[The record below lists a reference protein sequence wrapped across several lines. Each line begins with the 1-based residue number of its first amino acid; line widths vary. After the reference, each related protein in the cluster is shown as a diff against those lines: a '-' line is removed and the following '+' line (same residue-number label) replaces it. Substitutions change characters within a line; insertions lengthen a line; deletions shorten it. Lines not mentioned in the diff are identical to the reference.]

1 MVDFVELS
9 VKFVMSHHFI
19 CSDIL
24 CGPASTYDLWDYEIA
39 KVVHKYVTD
48 VTERKRG
55 GGIGVGDGN
64 VNGEWHIRLPEI
76 KIEGVTVTG
85 ELIGNANGLSLILY
99 GIDLWMYKKKR
110 LITMDSIVT
119 CKPILYKKTYIG
131 GRAVGEYEVDVYNM
145 VLTKIS
151 EDVLR
156 MKFNKLEGVLYTSD
170 NLHPLSQPLVRGGH
184 GGGGGGGEEEEIASC
199 LPCGDGEGDECCV
212 CLDATKTTTP
222 CGHKLC
228 VMCWGNIR
236 MIRRRLPCPICRENL
251 RQREKLAH
259 LFPPGFIGLDNLHA
273 DFYDGGGGGDGGGD
287 VDLVGGG
294 VRGGRITGI
303 YNENTGNIVRYG
315 DGDNDDDSDSDS
327 DDDSEN
333 NDLYFWEDYDGDG
346 ERGDAVDDEAS
357 ETDDNIIMRE
367 LARVG

>member
-1 MVDFVELS
+1 MKHYYIWS
-9 VKFVMSHHFI
+9 N
-19 CSDIL
+19 IL
-24 CGPASTYDLWDYEIA
+24 CGPASTDHLGDYELA
-39 KVVHKYVTD
+39 KVVHKYA
-48 VTERKRG
+48 TERKRG
-55 GGIGVGDGN
+55 LTDR
-64 VNGEWHIRLPEI
+64 GEDWHIKLPEI
-76 KIEGVTVTG
+76 KIEGIRVIP
-85 ELIGNANGLSLILY
+85 EFIGNAIGLSLILY

-119 CKPILYKKTYIG
+119 CKPILYKKTYIEKH
-131 GRAVGEYEVDVYNM
+131 VGYEYDVGVYNR

-151 EDVLR
+151 EDVLC
-156 MKFNKLEGVLYTSD
+156 MKFNKLEGVLYTAD
-170 NLHPLSQPLVRGGH
+170 NLHPLLHPLVL
-184 GGGGGGGEEEEIASC
+184 GGEEEEIASC
-199 LPCGDGEGDECCV
+199 VPCSQGDGDECCV

-273 DFYDGGGGGDGGGD
+273 DFYDGGDGGDD
-287 VDLVGGG
+287 VDLGGAT
-294 VRGGRITGI
+294 RGGRITGI
-303 YNENTGNIVRYG
+303 YNENTGNIVRFG
-315 DGDNDDDSDSDS
+315 EEDGDHDDSDDS

-333 NDLYFWEDYDGDG
+333 NDLYFWEDYDGERAEDGDDG
-346 ERGDAVDDEAS
+346 E
-357 ETDDNIIMRE
+357 ETDVNMDMRE

>member
-1 MVDFVELS
+1 
-9 VKFVMSHHFI
+9 MSHHFI

-24 CGPASTYDLWDYEIA
+24 CGPASTYDLGDYEIA
-39 KVVHKYVTD
+39 KVVHKYVMD

-55 GGIGVGDGN
+55 GGTGDGDVNGN

-131 GRAVGEYEVDVYNM
+131 WLVGYEYSVSDYNM

-151 EDVLR
+151 EDVR
-156 MKFNKLEGVLYTSD
+156 SMKFNKLEGVLYTSD
-170 NLHPLSQPLVRGGH
+170 NLHPLLHPLVRGG
-184 GGGGGGGEEEEIASC
+184 GAGCGVVDCEGKEEIMSC
-199 LPCGDGEGDECCV
+199 LPCGEGNGEECCV
-212 CLDATKTTTP
+212 CLDTTKTVTP

-228 VMCWGNIR
+228 VICWGHIK
-236 MIRRRLPCPICRENL
+236 MICRRLPCPICRENL
-251 RQREKLAH
+251 RQRERLAH
-259 LFPPGFIGLDNLHA
+259 LFPPGFIGLDNLYA
-273 DFYDGGGGGDGGGD
+273 DFYDGDGDGGLV
-287 VDLVGGG
+287 VDDDY
-294 VRGGRITGI
+294 VRGGRISGI
-303 YNENTGNIVRYG
+303 YNENTGNVIPI
-315 DGDNDDDSDSDS
+315 DGGDSDDDS

-333 NDLYFWEDYDGDG
+333 NDLYFWEDYDG
-346 ERGDAVDDEAS
+346 ERGGDRGDEEDD
-357 ETDDNIIMRE
+357 ETDDNMATRE
-367 LARVG
+367 LVRVG

>member
-1 MVDFVELS
+1 
-9 VKFVMSHHFI
+9 MSHHYI

-24 CGPASTYDLWDYEIA
+24 CGPASTDNLRDYELA
-39 KVVHKYVTD
+39 KVVHKYVT
-48 VTERKRG
+48 ERKRG
-55 GGIGVGDGN
+55 TK
-64 VNGEWHIRLPEI
+64 EWHIRLPEI

-131 GRAVGEYEVDVYNM
+131 WLVGYEYSVSDYNM

-151 EDVLR
+151 EDVR
-156 MKFNKLEGVLYTSD
+156 SMKFNKLEGVLYTSD
-170 NLHPLSQPLVRGGH
+170 NLHPLLHPLVRGG
-184 GGGGGGGEEEEIASC
+184 GADCDEEEEIMSC
-199 LPCGDGEGDECCV
+199 LPCSDGDGEECCV
-212 CLDATKTTTP
+212 CLETTKTVTP

-228 VMCWGNIR
+228 VMCWGHIK
-236 MIRRRLPCPICRENL
+236 MIRQRLPCPICRENL

-273 DFYDGGGGGDGGGD
+273 DFYDGDGDGGLV
-287 VDLVGGG
+287 VDDDYVRG
-294 VRGGRITGI
+294 VRISGV
-303 YNENTGNIVRYG
+303 YNENTGNVIPI
-315 DGDNDDDSDSDS
+315 DGGDSDDDS

-333 NDLYFWEDYDGDG
+333 NDLYFWEDYDG
-346 ERGDAVDDEAS
+346 ERGGDRGDDDDDDD
-357 ETDDNIIMRE
+357 DDNMATRE
-367 LARVG
+367 LVRVG

>member
-1 MVDFVELS
+1 
-9 VKFVMSHHFI
+9 MSHHYI

-24 CGPASTYDLWDYEIA
+24 CGSASTDDLMDYELA
-39 KVVHKYVTD
+39 RVVHKYATNVM
-48 VTERKRG
+48 ERKRG
-55 GGIGVGDGN
+55 GRGFDGGWD
-64 VNGEWHIRLPEI
+64 VDGGWHIMLPEI
-76 KIEGVTVTG
+76 KIEGIRVFP
-85 ELIGNANGLSLILY
+85 EFIGNANGLSLILY

-110 LITMDSIVT
+110 LITMNSIVT

-131 GRAVGEYEVDVYNM
+131 GRVDCVYEVDVYNM

-151 EDVLR
+151 EDVLH

-170 NLHPLSQPLVRGGH
+170 NLHPLSQPLVRGG
-184 GGGGGGGEEEEIASC
+184 GGGDGGDGGGGEEEEIASC

-212 CLDATKTTTP
+212 CLDTTKTTTP

-273 DFYDGGGGGDGGGD
+273 DFYDRGGDGD
-287 VDLVGGG
+287 VDLVG
-294 VRGGRITGI
+294 VTHPGRLTGI
-303 YNENTGNIVRYG
+303 YNENTGTIIPIDSGNG
-315 DGDNDDDSDSDS
+315 DDDDS
-327 DDDSEN
+327 DDDSDDD
-333 NDLYFWEDYDGDG
+333 NDLYFWEDYDGERVEDG
-346 ERGDAVDDEAS
+346 E
-357 ETDDNIIMRE
+357 ETDDNMLMRE

>member
-1 MVDFVELS
+1 
-9 VKFVMSHHFI
+9 MSHHYI

-24 CGPASTYDLWDYEIA
+24 CGSASTDDLRDYELA
-39 KVVHKYVTD
+39 RVVHKYATNVM
-48 VTERKRG
+48 ERKRG
-55 GGIGVGDGN
+55 GGGGGFDGGWD
-64 VNGEWHIRLPEI
+64 VDGGWRIMLPEI
-76 KIEGVTVTG
+76 KIEGIRVFP
-85 ELIGNANGLSLILY
+85 EFIGNANGLSLILY

-131 GRAVGEYEVDVYNM
+131 GRVGCVYEVDLYNM

-170 NLHPLSQPLVRGGH
+170 NLHPLSQPLVRGGD
-184 GGGGGGGEEEEIASC
+184 GGGEEEEIASC

-259 LFPPGFIGLDNLHA
+259 LFPPGFIGLDNLHS
-273 DFYDGGGGGDGGGD
+273 DFYDGDGDGHVG
-287 VDLVGGG
+287 LVGGS
-294 VRGGRITGI
+294 VRGARLTGI

-315 DGDNDDDSDSDS
+315 DGDNDHDSDS
-327 DDDSEN
+327 DSEN
-333 NDLYFWEDYDGDG
+333 NDLYFWEDYDG
-346 ERGDAVDDEAS
+346 ERGDAVDDDG
-357 ETDDNIIMRE
+357 ETDDNMDTRE

>member
-1 MVDFVELS
+1 
-9 VKFVMSHHFI
+9 MSHHYI

-24 CGPASTYDLWDYEIA
+24 CGSASTDDLMDYELA
-39 KVVHKYVTD
+39 RVVHKYATNVM
-48 VTERKRG
+48 ERKRG
-55 GGIGVGDGN
+55 GGGFDGVWDVDG
-64 VNGEWHIRLPEI
+64 GWRIMLPEI
-76 KIEGVTVTG
+76 KIEGIRVFP
-85 ELIGNANGLSLILY
+85 EFIGNANGLSLILY

-131 GRAVGEYEVDVYNM
+131 GRVGCVYEVDVYNM

-156 MKFNKLEGVLYTSD
+156 MKFNKLDGVLYTVD
-170 NLHPLSQPLVRGGH
+170 NLHPLLHPLVRVGDGGD
-184 GGGGGGGEEEEIASC
+184 GGGEEEEIMSC
-199 LPCGDGEGDECCV
+199 LPCGDGDGDECCV

-222 CGHKLC
+222 CGHNLC

-273 DFYDGGGGGDGGGD
+273 DFYDGGGSGDGD
-287 VDLVGGG
+287 VDLVGATHP
-294 VRGGRITGI
+294 GRLTGI
-303 YNENTGNIVRYG
+303 YNENTGNVISIDDGIGGG
-315 DGDNDDDSDSDS
+315 DDDDSDDNN
-327 DDDSEN
+327 EN
-333 NDLYFWEDYDGDG
+333 NDLYFWEDYNG
-346 ERGDAVDDEAS
+346 ERGGDENEAS
-357 ETDDNIIMRE
+357 ETDDNMDMRE